1 MSPVTERITRR
12 EFLELGAGAG
22 LACMAGAACRTA
34 GPVGPARG
42 LAGPAIP
49 PFALQEA
56 TLADLAR
63 GIESGKYT
71 AHSLCEYYLARIDDL
86 DRRGPTLRSAI
97 ETNPDALRIAREL
110 DAERKTKG
118 PRGPLHGIPILV
130 KDNIATADRMATTAG
145 SLALVGARPRADAAI
160 AARLRAAGAVML
172 GKANLSEWAN
182 FRSNSS
188 SSGWSARG
196 GQCKNPYVL
205 DRSPCGSSSGT
216 AAAIAANFA
225 AVGVGTETDGSIVCP
240 AAACSLVGIKPTLG
254 LVSRAGI
261 VPIAHSQDTAGPM
274 ARTVRDAAILLGALA
289 GPDPRDSATAAAPAQ
304 VPDYTR
310 FLDANG
316 LAGAR
321 LGVARTK
328 LFGYH
333 AATDALVTQAIDVL
347 RRAGAVIVD
356 PAEIP
361 HLGEYDDAELTVLLY
376 EFKAD
381 VNRYLAEF
389 APGAPVKTLQD
400 VIEFNERNKE
410 REMPYFGQELFL
422 KAQDKGSLSDQAYRD
437 ALDKCRKLAREDGL
451 QAILDRE
458 KLDALVA
465 PTGNPPWPID
475 LINGDHFLGG
485 SSTPAAV
492 AGFPHVTVPAG
503 YVSGLPVGVS
513 FIGAPWSEGTLV
525 RLAYAY
531 EQATTLRRPPRFL
544 PTMTVS
550 TSG

>member
-1 MSPVTERITRR
+1 MAHITRR
-12 EFLELGAGAG
+12 EFLQLGAAAG
-22 LACMAGAACRTA
+22 VASVTGAACRTA
-34 GPVGPARG
+34 GAPGALPG
-42 LAGPAIP
+42 LPGPAIP

-56 TLADLAR
+56 TLADLGR
-63 GIESGKYT
+63 GMESGKYT
-71 AHSLCEYYLARIDDL
+71 AHSLCESYLARIDDL
-86 DRRGPTLRSAI
+86 DRRGPTLRSVI
-97 ETNPDALRIAREL
+97 ETNPDALSSADEL
-110 DAERKTKG
+110 DAERKAKG
-118 PRGPLHGIPILV
+118 PRGPLHGIPILI

-145 SLALVGARPRADAAI
+145 SFALVGAKPPADAAV
-160 AARLRAAGAVML
+160 AARLRAAGAVLL

-196 GQCKNPYVL
+196 GQCKNPYAL

-225 AVGVGTETDGSIVCP
+225 ALGVGTETDGSIVCP
-240 AAACSLVGIKPTLG
+240 SAACSLVGIKPTLG

-289 GPDPRDSATAAAPAQ
+289 GPDPKDAATAAAPAP
-304 VPDYTR
+304 VPDYTGL
-310 FLDANG
+310 LDAKG

-321 LGVARTK
+321 LGVARSK
-328 LFGYH
+328 LFSYH
-333 AATDALVTQAIDVL
+333 AATDALITQAIDVL

-356 PAEIP
+356 PADIA
-361 HLGEYDDAELTVLLY
+361 HVGEYDDAELTVLLY

-381 VNRYLAEF
+381 VNRYLPEF

-400 VIEFNERNKE
+400 IIEFNERNKE

-422 KAQDKGSLSDQAYRD
+422 KAQDKGPLSDQAYRD
-437 ALDKCRKLAREDGL
+437 ALDKCRKLAREEGL

-458 KLDALVA
+458 KLDAIVA

-475 LINGDHFLGG
+475 LVNGDHFLGG

-503 YVSGLPVGVS
+503 YVSGLPVGLS
-513 FIGAPWSEGTLV
+513 FIGAPWSEGTLI

-531 EQATTLRRPPRFL
+531 EQATTLRRTPKFL
-544 PTMTVS
+544 PTMSMS
-550 TSG
+550 TGG

>member
-1 MSPVTERITRR
+1 MAELYTAAGAGERPPAHRPVALHGADRGPLRGRRFPLGARVRRRPAAHRLALLYQRGGAPVHSGRAAQGGRVREIPGPVRAVWSRRFDPPAVTAALFPSRRGMSPVTERITRR

-71 AHSLCEYYLARIDDL
+71 AHPLCEYYLARIDDL
-86 DRRGPTLRSAI
+86 DRRGPTLRSVI

-196 GQCKNPYVL
+196 GQCENPYVL
-205 DRSPCGSSSGT
+205 DRSPCGSTSGT
-216 AAAIAANFA
+216 A
-225 AVGVGTETDGSIVCP
+225 
-240 AAACSLVGIKPTLG
+240 
-254 LVSRAGI
+254 
-261 VPIAHSQDTAGPM
+261 
-274 ARTVRDAAILLGALA
+274 
-289 GPDPRDSATAAAPAQ
+289 
-304 VPDYTR
+304 
-310 FLDANG
+310 
-316 LAGAR
+316 
-321 LGVARTK
+321 
-328 LFGYH
+328 

-410 REMPYFGQELFL
+410 REMPYFGQ
-422 KAQDKGSLSDQAYRD
+422 A
-437 ALDKCRKLAREDGL
+437 
-451 QAILDRE
+451 
-458 KLDALVA
+458 
-465 PTGNPPWPID
+465 
-475 LINGDHFLGG
+475 
-485 SSTPAAV
+485 
-492 AGFPHVTVPAG
+492 
-503 YVSGLPVGVS
+503 
-513 FIGAPWSEGTLV
+513 
-525 RLAYAY
+525 
-531 EQATTLRRPPRFL
+531 
-544 PTMTVS
+544 
-550 TSG
+550 

>member
-1 MSPVTERITRR
+1 MAELYTAAGAGERPPAHRPVALHGADRGPLRGRRFPLGARVRRRPAAHRLALLYQLGGAPVHSGRAAQGGRVRAVPGPVRAVWSRRFDPPAVTAALFPSRRGMSPVTERITRR

-86 DRRGPTLRSAI
+86 DRRGPTLRSVI

-130 KDNIATADRMATTAG
+130 KDNIATADRMATT
-145 SLALVGARPRADAAI
+145 
-160 AARLRAAGAVML
+160 
-172 GKANLSEWAN
+172 
-182 FRSNSS
+182 
-188 SSGWSARG
+188 
-196 GQCKNPYVL
+196 
-205 DRSPCGSSSGT
+205 
-216 AAAIAANFA
+216 
-225 AVGVGTETDGSIVCP
+225 
-240 AAACSLVGIKPTLG
+240 ACSLVGIKPTLG

-333 AATDALVTQAIDVL
+333 AATDALVTQAI
-347 RRAGAVIVD
+347 
-356 PAEIP
+356 
-361 HLGEYDDAELTVLLY
+361 
-376 EFKAD
+376 
-381 VNRYLAEF
+381 
-389 APGAPVKTLQD
+389 
-400 VIEFNERNKE
+400 
-410 REMPYFGQELFL
+410 
-422 KAQDKGSLSDQAYRD
+422 
-437 ALDKCRKLAREDGL
+437 
-451 QAILDRE
+451 LDRE

>member
-1 MSPVTERITRR
+1 MAELYTAAGAGERPPAHRPVALHGADRGPLRGRRFPLGARVRRRPAAHRLALLYQLGGAPVHSGRAAQGGRVREIPGPVRAVWSRRFDPPAVTAALFPSRRGMSPVTERITRR

-86 DRRGPTLRSAI
+86 DRRGPTLRSVI

-216 AAAIAANFA
+216 AAALAANLA

-254 LVSRAGI
+254 LVSRTGI

-274 ARTVRDAAILLGALA
+274 ARTVADAAVLLGVLAGADPRDAATRRAPAPADYTKALDAGAL
-289 GPDPRDSATAAAPAQ
+289 R
-304 VPDYTR
+304 
-310 FLDANG
+310 
-316 LAGAR
+316 GAR
-321 LGVARTK
+321 IGVVRKKFLG
-328 LFGYH
+328 YND
-333 AATDALVTQAIDVL
+333 ATDRLTEQAI
-347 RRAGAVIVD
+347 
-356 PAEIP
+356 
-361 HLGEYDDAELTVLLY
+361 
-376 EFKAD
+376 
-381 VNRYLAEF
+381 
-389 APGAPVKTLQD
+389 
-400 VIEFNERNKE
+400 
-410 REMPYFGQELFL
+410 
-422 KAQDKGSLSDQAYRD
+422 
-437 ALDKCRKLAREDGL
+437 
-451 QAILDRE
+451 
-458 KLDALVA
+458 
-465 PTGNPPWPID
+465 
-475 LINGDHFLGG
+475 
-485 SSTPAAV
+485 
-492 AGFPHVTVPAG
+492 
-503 YVSGLPVGVS
+503 
-513 FIGAPWSEGTLV
+513 
-525 RLAYAY
+525 
-531 EQATTLRRPPRFL
+531 
-544 PTMTVS
+544 
-550 TSG
+550 

>member
-86 DRRGPTLRSAI
+86 DRRGPTLRSVI

-216 AAAIAANFA
+216 AAAIA
-225 AVGVGTETDGSIVCP
+225 
-240 AAACSLVGIKPTLG
+240 VGIKPTLG